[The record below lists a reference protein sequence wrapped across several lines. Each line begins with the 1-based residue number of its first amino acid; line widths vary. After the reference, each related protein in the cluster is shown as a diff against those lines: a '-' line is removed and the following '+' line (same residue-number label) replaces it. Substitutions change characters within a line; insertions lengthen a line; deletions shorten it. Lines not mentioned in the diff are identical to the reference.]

1 MGALA
6 PQQALRQNAV
16 ALRDSVLEG
25 EWRALIFGGPF
36 WRLGF
41 GSMWQLPG
49 KVGPGHWAVSSSAP
63 QAAPAFPRRGLCRV
77 RGPILYPR
85 RLGTGS

>member
-1 MGALA
+1 MDALA
-6 PQQALRQNAV
+6 PQQALRQDAV

-25 EWRALIFGGPF
+25 EWRALILGGPF

-49 KVGPGHWAVSSSAP
+49 KVGSGHWTASSSAP
-63 QAAPAFPRRGLCRV
+63 QAAPAFPGRGLCRV
-77 RGPILYPR
+77 RGPILFPR
-85 RLGTGS
+85 PLVTVS

>member
-1 MGALA
+1 MDALA

-41 GSMWQLPG
+41 GSMWQLPS
-49 KVGPGHWAVSSSAP
+49 KVGPGHWAASSSAP
-63 QAAPAFPRRGLCRV
+63 QAAPASLGRGLYWV
-77 RGPILYPR
+77 RGPVLYPR
-85 RLGTGS
+85 PLVTGS